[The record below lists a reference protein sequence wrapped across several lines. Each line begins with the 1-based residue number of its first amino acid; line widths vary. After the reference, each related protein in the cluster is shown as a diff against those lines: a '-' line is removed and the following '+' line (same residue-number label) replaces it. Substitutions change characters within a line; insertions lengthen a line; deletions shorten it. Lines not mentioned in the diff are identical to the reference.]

1 MFLGTGRSSRRN
13 RSGSLS
19 ARVSPYPTL
28 TSRPPYS
35 PEYRRKIVAL
45 VRAGRNP
52 NELAKEFECSAQSIR
67 NWAAQAQADAGER
80 DDLLSSTERDELRK
94 LRRENRQ
101 LKLEREILGKS
112 HGLVRTGDPFDARQ
126 GFEFVRANQAAYPV
140 ATMCRLLGVSTSG
153 FYAWR
158 DRAPRCVR
166 GATRSCSCRF
176 ARSISARDTLMDHR
190 VCTLNSPSKACA

>member
-28 TSRPPYS
+28 TYRPPYS

-80 DDLLSSTERDELRK
+80 DDVLSSTEREELRK
-94 LRRENRQ
+94 LRREPPAQARA
-101 LKLEREILGKS
+101 RDLGKS

-126 GFEFVRANQAAYPV
+126 GFEFVRANQAAYP
-140 ATMCRLLGVSTSG
+140 
-153 FYAWR
+153 
-158 DRAPRCVR
+158 
-166 GATRSCSCRF
+166 
-176 ARSISARDTLMDHR
+176 
-190 VCTLNSPSKACA
+190 